1 MCERNDAS
9 SSGNRHRVGSSPR
22 RPTSRTFIGRFDA
35 RDGGRKVTRQGM
47 RPQSELGKVR
57 KRREK
62 DPQLRSRRRR
72 EYRRDRKCNTA
83 GTMNTPFASSML
95 REAVDRRRE
104 RNSRPDRDG
113 RKFDSEADIDDTRR
127 QAVTDSNRSGRKSA
141 NSAPCCRE
149 PTIAATCPSH
159 VCRREFP
166 AALDGCS
173 VLSSSEPQATPRTFR
188 PTDAVCRRLQHGRRL
203 SVA

>member
-1 MCERNDAS
+1 
-9 SSGNRHRVGSSPR
+9 
-22 RPTSRTFIGRFDA
+22 
-35 RDGGRKVTRQGM
+35 M

-95 REAVDRRRE
+95 REAVDCRRE

-159 VCRREFP
+159 VCGVNFLRLSMDAVFCHRPNRKRRLAP
-166 AALDGCS
+166 S
-173 VLSSSEPQATPRTFR
+173 VLRTR
-188 PTDAVCRRLQHGRRL
+188 SAADCSMEDDSPWHDDDAYAQPDAGAAPLGAPTRIAEQEWNNLEQRYADVSRG
-203 SVA
+203 SNSIG